1 MAKLFSN
8 VIRYL
13 AAIHFE
19 LLAKVF
25 VGSSEVKVI
34 GTFTNNGATYGVQHS
49 FTRGQHSFK
58 AIWLVYPE
66 LCALDSLAFKDAPA
80 MQEKLDVVDF
90 GCVFM
95 DVTSALNPDTA
106 TATTLGLSNVKISM
120 SSLTKVAA
128 LTLFPNV
135 SKQAVCCADALRIED
150 NMLVVING
158 SQKVVYDYKGE
169 VVDVDVVEE

>member
-13 AAIHFE
+13 AALYFT

-25 VGSSEVKVI
+25 VGSSGIKVT
-34 GTFTNNGATYGVQHS
+34 GTVTNYGTTYGVQHS

-58 AIWLVYPE
+58 AIMLVYPE
-66 LCALDSLAFKDAPA
+66 FCNALAFKDAPA

-95 DVTSALNPDTA
+95 DVTSALNP
-106 TATTLGLSNVKISM
+106 ATTTALGLQNVRVSM

-135 SKQAVCCADALRIED
+135 SREVVCCADTLRIED
-150 NMLVVING
+150 NKLVVI
-158 SQKVVYDYKGE
+158 SDSKKVVYDYYGE
-169 VVDVDVVEE
+169 VVDVVEG

>member
-13 AAIHFE
+13 AALYFT

-25 VGSSEVKVI
+25 VGSSEIRVT
-34 GTFTNNGATYGVQHS
+34 GTVTDDGTTYGVQHS

-58 AIWLVYPE
+58 AIMLVYPE
-66 LCALDSLAFKDAPA
+66 FYNALDALAFKDAPA

-95 DVTSALNPDTA
+95 DVTSALNP
-106 TATTLGLSNVKISM
+106 ATTTALGLQNVRVSM

-135 SKQAVCCADALRIED
+135 SREAVCCADTLRIED
-150 NMLVVING
+150 NKLVVI
-158 SQKVVYDYKGE
+158 SDSKKVVYDYYGE
-169 VVDVDVVEE
+169 VVDVVEG